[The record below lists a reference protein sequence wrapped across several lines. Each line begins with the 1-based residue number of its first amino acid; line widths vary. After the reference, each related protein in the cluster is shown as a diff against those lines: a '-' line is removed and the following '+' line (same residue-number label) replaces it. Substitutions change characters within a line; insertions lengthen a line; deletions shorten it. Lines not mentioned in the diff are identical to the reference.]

1 MGLLTRDIERRLL
14 KWLLVDQD
22 DTTIRLT
29 HPIVLR
35 LMQDNGDA
43 DTPGT
48 EVQGDTYVEIEADWV
63 ESTTTPGVEFENVAD
78 ITYNSLSSTAPVT
91 VTGGELW
98 DSSEPAV
105 RVGYATFTSSIIV
118 GIGDPF
124 TIGAGQLKVHL
135 T

>member
-1 MGLLTRDIERRLL
+1 MGQLTRDIERRVL

-35 LMQDNGDA
+35 LMQVNGDA
-43 DTPGT
+43 TTAGT
-48 EVQGDTYVEIEADWV
+48 EIQGDSYVEVEADWT
-63 ESTTTPGVEFENVAD
+63 ESTTTPGVEFENIND
-78 ITYNSLSSTAPVT
+78 ITYNSLSSTGPVT
-91 VTGGELW
+91 VAGGELW

-118 GIGDPF
+118 GTGDPF